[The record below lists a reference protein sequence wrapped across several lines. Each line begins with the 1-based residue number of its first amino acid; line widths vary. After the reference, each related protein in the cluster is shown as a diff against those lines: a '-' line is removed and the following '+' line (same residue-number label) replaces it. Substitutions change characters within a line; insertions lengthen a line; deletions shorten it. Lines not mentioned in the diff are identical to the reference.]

1 MPRVRHHGNHT
12 TENPNIYFFFDA
24 NTPRGVVPLLMG
36 GLRVPKTFQELN
48 LFSADWPDPSSRVQ
62 LCKSYQLLLLLLP
75 HEEKSKRAMH
85 RT

>member
-1 MPRVRHHGNHT
+1 
-12 TENPNIYFFFDA
+12 
-24 NTPRGVVPLLMG
+24 
-36 GLRVPKTFQELN
+36 
-48 LFSADWPDPSSRVQ
+48 VQ